1 MQYLGI
7 THLLNQLNWRL
18 LNIVTSQ
25 SYIRLICVFTLKLLQ
40 YKMRTSAIVL
50 AALLGT
56 IAFAEPTL
64 KQKLGQS
71 KKLAQTRQGELDCD
85 VEITASAEAL
95 EAFTV
100 AEPDLS
106 WCPCDDEILPGLGA
120 GVQASNSLTAEVNQL
135 TTISSTPDVS
145 QSSECLTNCCA
156 CNEANG
162 EQRINAQRVRHFCI
176 AGDISVTEDIE
187 FHELSHA
194 QEASA
199 GIAHK
204 ESLCVLN
211 NQGSEDLGDICIEN
225 VSACPDG
232 EGGGVGSGNP
242 GSGSGSG

>member
-1 MQYLGI
+1 
-7 THLLNQLNWRL
+7 
-18 LNIVTSQ
+18 
-25 SYIRLICVFTLKLLQ
+25 
-40 YKMRTSAIVL
+40 MRTSVIVL
-50 AALLGT
+50 AALLGAV
-56 IAFAEPTL
+56 AFAEPTL

-85 VEITASAEAL
+85 VEITAQAEELAAL
-95 EAFTV
+95 TV
-100 AEPDLS
+100 SEPTLD
-106 WCPCDDEILPGLGA
+106 WCECDDEELPGLGA
-120 GVQASNSLTAEVNQL
+120 GVQSGTSLRAEVNQL

-194 QEASA
+194 QEATA

-211 NQGSEDLGDICIEN
+211 NQGSDDLGDICIED
-225 VSACPDG
+225 VSACPPDENG
-232 EGGGVGSGNP
+232 EGGLGSGRP
-242 GSGSGSG
+242 GSR